1 MGRIRLLRQRRR
13 RQQQPGH
20 RHRAEHRCQRIGT
33 SADEFVAWADNRT
46 GTYEIYVAEHTS
58 AGWQELDGSAEG
70 GGISDSSLESRRPS
84 ITLDASGNPIV
95 VWTEI
100 AGRSS
105 DIYAARFDP
114 TADGGQGA
122 WVAMGP
128 SLLPGGL
135 SDTGSADDARVV
147 DTGAGPVVAWLDSS
161 GVTNVY
167 ALWFDGTNW
176 DELGGG
182 SAVGNGVSDST
193 QATGGFSLAT
203 DGTNIAVAWTQPS
216 TAAGSSVYVRQYGGS
231 SWSALDGSASGDGI
245 SGADA
250 SSMPSV
256 AYAGGA
262 VYAAWA
268 ADTDGRD
275 NIVAAG
281 YAGAAWAPISIQTP
295 ASAGVDPVSRGA
307 ASDPVLSSG
316 GSSVNLVWIEDRL
329 PDTPDQAVA
338 IYANRLRNG
347 EVSASCRAIRA
358 STASSADPLP
368 SRSP

>member
-1 MGRIRLLRQRRR
+1 M
-13 RQQQPGH
+13 PK
-20 RHRAEHRCQRIGT
+20 AAA
-33 SADEFVAWADNRT
+33 SATAA
-46 GTYEIYVAEHTS
+46 
-58 AGWQELDGSAEG
+58 
-70 GGISDSSLESRRPS
+70 SSR
-84 ITLDASGNPIV
+84 
-95 VWTEI
+95 
-100 AGRSS
+100 AGRALPWTLPETPSS
-105 DIYAARFDP
+105 SGPRLPAGRRIFTPPGSTRPPMAARARGSRWGPRSCRAVCP
-114 TADGGQGA
+114 TPEAP
-122 WVAMGP
+122 M
-128 SLLPGGL
+128 
-135 SDTGSADDARVV
+135 TARVV

-262 VYAAWA
+262 LYAAWA

-295 ASAGVDPVSRGA
+295 ASAGVDQVSRGA

-316 GSSVNLVWIEDRL
+316 GSSVDLVLDRGPPAGHAGPGRCNLRQSPPERRICLPVAGRFELQRHPRPIHFPLAAPDARPGHGPGGPSIRDVGRRL
-329 PDTPDQAVA
+329 
-338 IYANRLRNG
+338 LRVLAG
-347 EVSASCRAIRA
+347 VHAGRHPGRE
-358 STASSADPLP
+358 
-368 SRSP
+368 